1 MGVLVPASDDRETDE
16 NPEAHRPGGGSA
28 GGLFLAP
35 MVGLAAAGYGLGSLF
50 GAAVAFGIVGLFAGL
65 MAGFALVLA
74 RYRDL

>member
-1 MGVLVPASDDRETDE
+1 MRTQKPIGRGA
-16 NPEAHRPGGGSA
+16 SA

-35 MVGLAAAGYGLGSLF
+35 MVALVAAGYGLGSLF

>member
-1 MGVLVPASDDRETDE
+1 VLVPASDDRETDE
-16 NPEAHRPGGGSA
+16 NPEAHRPGGQRRGAVSR
-28 GGLFLAP
+28 P